1 MPSRYVGKQSI
12 IGHAAVLV
20 VALELWTVKND
31 YGLTGGTARCL
42 IPFKEHMDE
51 IHIREIDIRA
61 THIRVDTIID
71 VSMAGNP
78 WELIR
83 GAESSVIDLVYL
95 LRLLGLNGK
104 VCQFSVVDK

>member
-51 IHIREIDIRA
+51 IDIRA

-78 WELIR
+78 WQLIR
-83 GAESSVIDLVYL
+83 GAESSMIDLVYL

-104 VCQFSVVDK
+104 VCQFGVVDK